1 MWSRIEL
8 RLAPFE
14 QRLGSLESRP
24 SRQAPEPEPGRHGR
38 LLHDQEKL
46 RAGLE
51 RLESE
56 QRRLVPGLEAF
67 ETAWR
72 QHMPAML
79 DAATRARDFAD
90 KVQSAIRRIEALEG
104 LQRRQQ
110 AQLDMVTA
118 ALLRPAGPEA
128 PAATRPA
135 GGPASRS
142 SEGSTRLSFCGPGV
156 LPREGYVNV
165 SRTCHEGF
173 DFVSSGLDLPFAPG
187 SITDLVAHG
196 FLEGLAERTLRDEV
210 LPAWRELLRPG
221 ARMRLVALDLEAAME
236 AVGRGEATLA
246 DLRAFLFDAV
256 PPGSAEGMPGGPGT
270 PVRNLLWPETLR
282 RMTEEAGF
290 VEATRGAASRTANGL
305 AEFTIEAL
313 RP

>member
-1 MWSRIEL
+1 M
-8 RLAPFE
+8 APFE
-14 QRLGSLESRP
+14 RRLGSLENRP
-24 SRQAPEPEPGRHGR
+24 SRQDPEPEPDRQNH
-38 LLHDQEKL
+38 LLHDQEQF

-51 RLESE
+51 RSESE
-56 QRRLVPGLEAF
+56 QRRLALRLEAF

-72 QHMPAML
+72 QHMPALL
-79 DAATRARDFAD
+79 DVTTRARDFTD
-90 KVQSAIRRIEALEG
+90 KVQSAIQRIETLEG
-104 LQRRQQ
+104 RQRRQQ

-118 ALLRPAGPEA
+118 ALVRPPAVQPGPE
-128 PAATRPA
+128 PFAATRPA

-156 LPREGYVNV
+156 RPREGYMNV

-173 DFVSSGLDLPFAPG
+173 DFVSAGLDLPFAPG

-210 LPAWRELLRPG
+210 LPAWRELLQPG

-236 AVGRGEATLA
+236 AVGRGEATLT
-246 DLRAFLFDAV
+246 DLRESLFDLV
-256 PPGSAEGMPGGPGT
+256 PPRSAEERLGSPGT

-282 RMTEEAGF
+282 RMTEETGF
-290 VEATRGAASRTANGL
+290 VEATRGAASHTANGL
-305 AEFTIEAL
+305 AEFTIEAI